1 MRNSVKRLRGI
12 LRCVDAHTHL
22 WCLSVL
28 GGAILLCVSFFVEP
42 SQREFLTVKSEGAQS
57 IARQIVIEYS
67 SVLGSLSQLGDVE
80 VEEIVE
86 AIPDEVQTVEVK
98 ESEVPE
104 VPVSPVLERFYAGED
119 LSFDDLPEVDSPA
132 DVADQIPMLSQS
144 FIIFNAQYSV
154 QEIDALERLVECEA
168 GCEDKT
174 GKMLVADVV
183 LNRMGTGIWGNDM
196 LSVIEAPGQFKP
208 VGNGAYKVVAA
219 TPDTKAA
226 VMEALMSE
234 DISKGA
240 IYFQKSRATRW
251 GNKEFLFRHG
261 SHSFYK

>member
-1 MRNSVKRLRGI
+1 MRNSVKRLLGI
-12 LRCVDAHTHL
+12 LRCVDVHTHL

-28 GGAILLCVSFFVEP
+28 GGAILLCVSFFMEP
-42 SQREFLTVKSEGAQS
+42 SQREFFTVKSEGAQS

-86 AIPDEVQTVEVK
+86 AIPDADETAEVTE
-98 ESEVPE
+98 PE
-104 VPVSPVLERFYAGED
+104 EPVNPVLERFYTGESMD
-119 LSFDDLPEVDSPA
+119 FDDLPDGYIPENDP
-132 DVADQIPMLSQS
+132 PMLSQS
-144 FIIFNAQYSV
+144 CIILNAQYSV
-154 QEIDALERLVECEA
+154 QEIDALERLVQCEA

-183 LNRMGTGIWGNDM
+183 LNRIDTGIWGNDI

-208 VGNGAYKVVAA
+208 VGNGAYKVTAA
-219 TPDTKAA
+219 TPDTKDA
-226 VMEALMSE
+226 VMEALISE

-240 IYFQKSRATRW
+240 IYFQKSPSTRW

>member
-1 MRNSVKRLRGI
+1 MRNSVKRLLCI
-12 LRCVDAHTHL
+12 LRCVDVHTHL

-28 GGAILLCVSFFVEP
+28 GGAILLCVSFFMEP
-42 SQREFLTVKSEGAQS
+42 SQREFFTVKSEGAQS

-86 AIPDEVQTVEVK
+86 AIPDADETAEVTE
-98 ESEVPE
+98 PE
-104 VPVSPVLERFYAGED
+104 EPVNPVLERFYTGEGMD
-119 LSFDDLPEVDSPA
+119 FDDLPEGAFPEGNLPENDP
-132 DVADQIPMLSQS
+132 PMVGQS
-144 FIIFNAQYSV
+144 FVMLGTQYSV

-168 GCEDKT
+168 GCEDQI

-183 LNRMGTGIWGNDM
+183 LNRIDTGIWGNDI

-208 VGNGAYKVVAA
+208 VGNGAYKVTAA
-219 TPDTKAA
+219 TPDTKDA
-226 VMEALMSE
+226 VMEALISE

-240 IYFQKSRATRW
+240 IYFQKSPSKRW